1 MSTLIIVESEIQEF
15 FKESFKIY
23 CLVLKLDA
31 FEQSRWS
38 GEIRA
43 VSEELK
49 GYAILR
55 CRNYKVV
62 LFASFKRNSCY
73 CYSFLYILYREARL
87 QRVVYKRF
95 MSQLGNVTP

>member
-49 GYAILR
+49 GYATLR

-62 LFASFKRNSCY
+62 LFASFCSTAAALLIPLVH
-73 CYSFLYILYREARL
+73 SL
-87 QRVVYKRF
+87 
-95 MSQLGNVTP
+95 